1 MKLSRVLVTGGAG
14 FIGSWLSEA
23 LVSRGAL
30 VRVLDNFQS
39 GVTSNVN
46 YILDSIELIKG
57 DVRNYETVEKAVEDM
72 EFIYHLAA
80 NASVPASTNDPEY
93 DFGANAL
100 GTFNVLKA
108 ACEKGNDPVMIYA
121 SSAAVYGEPSYVPI
135 DESHPLNP
143 ISFYGASKVAGEAYC
158 KAFHHIHGLKTV
170 ILRLFNTYG
179 PRQPRYVMYDLLRKL
194 NQNPSR
200 LQILGTGEQKRDFT
214 YVTDCVNA
222 FLLAV
227 EKPNAIGKTINIG
240 TGLEI
245 TIRQIADMILE
256 LLGLTGT
263 TEVTYSGESWKGDVK
278 HLLADNRLSRELLGY
293 NPKITIETGL
303 KNLIMWYNNY
313 KQRDTISFSSLK
325 KIM

>member
-39 GVTSNVN
+39 GVTSNVSH
-46 YILDSIELIKG
+46 ILDSIELIKG
-57 DVRNYETVEKAVEDM
+57 DVRDYKTVEKAIEDM
-72 EFIYHLAA
+72 EFIFHLAA

-108 ACEKGNDPVMIYA
+108 ACEKGDDAVVIYA

-135 DESHPLNP
+135 DENHPLNP

-158 KAFHHIHGLKTV
+158 RAFHHIRGLKTV

-194 NQNPSR
+194 NQNPFH
-200 LQILGTGEQKRDFT
+200 LQVLGTGEQKRDFT

-222 FLLAV
+222 FLLAA
-227 EKPNAIGKTINIG
+227 EKPDAIGKTINIG
-240 TGLEI
+240 TGFGI
-245 TIRQIADMILE
+245 TIKQLTNMILE

-263 TEVTYSGESWKGDVK
+263 IEVIYSGESWQGDVRE
-278 HLLADNRLSRELLGY
+278 LLADNRLSRELLGY
-293 NPKITIETGL
+293 DPKITVETGL
-303 KNLIMWYNNY
+303 KNLVMWY
-313 KQRDTISFSSLK
+313 KSLQTSF
-325 KIM
+325 IP